1 MIRDDL
7 EAELFGALFLLSQ
20 HLNRG
25 ADDALASFGLTGRQW
40 LLLAVLVK
48 AFPDSEP
55 TVSQAAAV
63 YGTSRQ
69 NVKQL
74 ALQLRSRGFLTL
86 EPDPGDR
93 RATRLKL
100 TARHREL
107 DEPGAVAV
115 QRRFLASTFAGLD
128 DQEVEVLHGL
138 VRRLVGAGEGSR

>member
-1 MIRDDL
+1 MPRDVL

-25 ADDALASFGLTGRQW
+25 ADDALAPFGLTGRQW

-48 AFPDSEP
+48 AFPGSEP

-74 ALQLRSRGFLTL
+74 ALQLQSRGFLTL
-86 EPDPGDR
+86 ESDPDDR
-93 RATRLKL
+93 RATRLRL
-100 TARHREL
+100 TAKHREL
-107 DEPGAVAV
+107 DGPDSVAV
-115 QRRFLASTFAGLD
+115 QSQFLSSTFAGLD
-128 DQEVEVLHGL
+128 DQEVAVLHGL
-138 VRRLVGAGEGSR
+138 VRRLVGVGEGSR